1 MRNTAFV
8 CYNRSSNET
17 SFFSTVDTCNKSNG
31 GLFCSICSDLQVS
44 VEPKKTR
51 VMIQSEIPDTCQL
64 ALLIIYHTGNICNI
78 TDSFIWRLKIATR
91 YKLIIAIVI
100 HLNNVFFKSNS
111 KTIQFYYLKFMC
123 FHEKSLS
130 SIFDDLLLCCTQFS
144 VPSKHSLISHQIG
157 F

>member
-8 CYNRSSNET
+8 CYHRSSNET

-78 TDSFIWRLKIATR
+78 TDSFIWRLKIVTR
-91 YKLIIAIVI
+91 YKLIKAIVI
-100 HLNNVFFKSNS
+100 HLNVFIKSNS